1 MILSIAKSNP
11 SSQQLHGIS
20 CEYELFE
27 TFINRVQFPLFSEER
42 KTSVSHFSDKEFVSV
57 LKTLLTR
64 EGGKGGG
71 GAGRGGDRDRGRGR
85 VQSSEMHLVF

>member
-1 MILSIAKSNP
+1 MILSIAKLNP
-11 SSQQLHGIS
+11 SSQKLHGIS

-64 EGGKGGG
+64 EGGKGGEG
-71 GAGRGGDRDRGRGR
+71 QGEGETETEAEAEFR
-85 VQSSEMHLVF
+85 VQKCI

>member
-64 EGGKGGG
+64 EGGKGGEG
-71 GAGRGGDRDRGRGR
+71 QGEGETETEAEAEFR
-85 VQSSEMHLVF
+85 VQKCI